1 MTNPNVMKEKISMY
15 HQIIEN
21 ASLHQ
26 NLRKLLV
33 VEKEGTNEYDFKATK
48 RRIKYAKKLLKE
60 LKKELKEEKERLR
73 RK

>member
-1 MTNPNVMKEKISMY
+1 MIQRNVTKGKVQMY
-15 HQIIEN
+15 SHIIIEN
-21 ASLHQ
+21 AALHQ

-60 LKKELKEEKERLR
+60 LKKELKEEKERWE
-73 RK
+73 K